1 MGWAVWLLI
10 PVAVTVLAALGSWW
24 RARPARTLNTQ
35 EAMQAHGEF
44 LDALSQT
51 ARSKDRGLPPRSA
64 D

>member
-10 PVAVTVLAALGSWW
+10 PVAVTILAALGSWW
-24 RARPARTLNTQ
+24 RARPPRTPNTEQ
-35 EAMQAHGEF
+35 AMQAHGEF

-51 ARSKDRGLPPRSA
+51 ARSKERGLSSSQG